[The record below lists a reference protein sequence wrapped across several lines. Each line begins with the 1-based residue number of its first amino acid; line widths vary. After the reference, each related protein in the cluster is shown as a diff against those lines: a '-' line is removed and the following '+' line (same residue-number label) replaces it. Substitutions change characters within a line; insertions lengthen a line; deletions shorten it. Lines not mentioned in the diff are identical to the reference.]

1 MKRNSHPSGDASPS
15 SLSLIIIDTCKGQAT
30 QMTVNT
36 RHFPRVPFFQSDM
49 VQGGLRHRNFRQ
61 LLTEAL
67 KVFRRQGHRQHL
79 STSTGIHQPNRF
91 SRDAQWGLGSATTW
105 KTMKN
110 KEVCFQRFCL
120 RNHRQ
125 SGGVQLSERE
135 KCQTGGTDGK
145 SLVELGFVWHI
156 KNRIKTII

>member
-1 MKRNSHPSGDASPS
+1 
-15 SLSLIIIDTCKGQAT
+15 
-30 QMTVNT
+30 MTVNK

-91 SRDAQWGLGSATTW
+91 SRDAQWGLG
-105 KTMKN
+105 
-110 KEVCFQRFCL
+110 FQRFCVW
-120 RNHRQ
+120 NHGQ
-125 SGGVQLSERE
+125 SAGIQLSERRKASRWHYRKIACRAGFCPSLIGE
-135 KCQTGGTDGK
+135 VWFERSTDVAVSPRTCERSMSFPYNSRK
-145 SLVELGFVWHI
+145 VI
-156 KNRIKTII
+156 DM